1 MLLGPVLGL
10 TLSGAGSV
18 GLGWTAFEIAG
29 PTMFTGGTF
38 GIEDGLIVTFTTAT
52 LTALLI
58 LLLVRQEPGETD
70 QGHATSASNSR
81 DI

>member
-10 TLSGAGSV
+10 TISGTGSP
-18 GLGWTAFEIAG
+18 GLGWTAFVIKG
-29 PTMFTGGTF
+29 
-38 GIEDGLIVTFTTAT
+38 GLISTFTTAT

-58 LLLVRQEPGETD
+58 ILLVRQEPGETD